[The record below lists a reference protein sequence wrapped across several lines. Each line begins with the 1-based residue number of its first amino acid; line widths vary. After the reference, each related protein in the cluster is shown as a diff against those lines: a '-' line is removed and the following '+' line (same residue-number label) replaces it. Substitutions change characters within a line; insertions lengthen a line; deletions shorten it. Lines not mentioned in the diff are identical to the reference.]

1 MIFLSDERNR
11 RRDIFAENVEI
22 IKQGQFEFD
31 NGLATYDLKVN
42 DFTDLTFEEFA
53 NRYLGQGQLGGDDV
67 FIDPNIDPEQFTQ
80 RIVRSGRRDYNSF
93 PSHLDWRGE
102 FRTNMSNFATYIP
115 NRVNVKLIYHLT
127 VSLVKQIS
135 LYEK

>member
-1 MIFLSDERNR
+1 MIFLPDERNR
-11 RRDIFAENVEI
+11 RREIFAENVEI

-53 NRYLGQGQLGGDDV
+53 NLYLGQGQLGGDDV
-67 FIDPNIDPEQFTQ
+67 FIDPNIDPEQFRR

-93 PSHLDWRGE
+93 PSHLDWTQRGE
-102 FRTNMSNFATYIP
+102 IM
-115 NRVNVKLIYHLT
+115 
-127 VSLVKQIS
+127 
-135 LYEK
+135 